1 MKLEGY
7 TPEVFLEN
15 FIKDSEVF
23 GVETAQAIYEE
34 ILSVISEKKIK
45 LDGFV
50 KVLEESITEYLG
62 DNTLLETPA
71 DTRMIQDYV
80 ATMVNQHY
88 LANNSSALKNA
99 ISMMSAPD
107 GAAAANGK
115 TAFEAI
121 INGSNEAAA
130 KAVSDIYGKLAASQ
144 SSINGAGFLAKIGGF
159 LKTLPAKVK
168 TFFGSL
174 QGKSFSEI
182 MKQGMAWLQANP
194 MIALKT
200 TGGIALVALLIRA
213 LKKRKELNKYK
224 ALQSIYSKTM
234 NENFEENSLEA
245 IAINKVIEECKTN
258 KALNNLIFGEEKMES
273 EKSYFAY

>member
-34 ILSVISEKKIK
+34 IFSVISEKKIK

-71 DTRMIQDYV
+71 DTRIIQDYV
-80 ATMVNQHY
+80 AT
-88 LANNSSALKNA
+88 
-99 ISMMSAPD
+99 
-107 GAAAANGK
+107 
-115 TAFEAI
+115 
-121 INGSNEAAA
+121 
-130 KAVSDIYGKLAASQ
+130 AASQ
-144 SSINGAGFLAKIGGF
+144 SSINGAGFLAKISGF

-168 TFFGSL
+168 SFFGSL

-258 KALNNLIFGEEKMES
+258 KALNDLIFGEEKMES

>member
-7 TPEVFLEN
+7 TTEIFLEN

-23 GVETAQAIYEE
+23 GKETAQAIYEE
-34 ILSVISEKKIK
+34 IFSVISGKKIK

-62 DNTLLETPA
+62 DNTLLETPV
-71 DTRMIQDYV
+71 DTRIIQDYA
-80 ATMVNQHY
+80 ATIVNQHC
-88 LANNSSALKNA
+88 LANNGFALKKA
-99 ISMMSAPD
+99 VSMMSSPD
-107 GAAAANGK
+107 GAVAASGK
-115 TAFEAI
+115 TAFKNI

-130 KAVSDIYGKLAASQ
+130 NVVSDISGNLAASQ

-159 LKTLPAKVK
+159 LKTLPVKVK
-168 TFFGSL
+168 SFFGSL

-200 TGGIALVALLIRA
+200 TGGIALIALLIRA

>member
-7 TPEVFLEN
+7 TPEIFLEN
-15 FIKDSEVF
+15 FINDSEVF
-23 GVETAQAIYEE
+23 GEETAQAIYEE
-34 ILSVISEKKIK
+34 IFSVISGKKIK

-62 DNTLLETPA
+62 DNTLLETPV
-71 DTRMIQDYV
+71 DTRIIQDYA
-80 ATMVNQHY
+80 ATIVNQHC
-88 LANNSSALKNA
+88 LANNGFALKKA
-99 ISMMSAPD
+99 VSMMSAPD
-107 GAAAANGK
+107 GAVAASGK
-115 TAFEAI
+115 TAFKNI

-130 KAVSDIYGKLAASQ
+130 NVVSDISGNLAASQ

-200 TGGIALVALLIRA
+200 TGGIALIALLIRA

-273 EKSYFAY
+273 EKSYFTY